1 MFHCN
6 PRPRIGESL
15 PGTRSRQRFFFKK
28 GGEKTLAISEKRKEE
43 LVTAYRE
50 WLQRSQAVILTEY
63 VGLTMKEMDG
73 LRSRVREAGG
83 EFHVVKNTLSMIA
96 FKESGLPLP
105 AEYFAGSTA
114 IGFAFEDAPG
124 LAKVMTEFAKSAESL
139 KIKGGY
145 LHDRPM
151 SPDQVT
157 ALAELP
163 PLPVM
168 RARLLGT
175 LMGPASALVR
185 TLAEPGRQV
194 AAVVKAFAERES
206 PAAA

>member
-1 MFHCN
+1 M
-6 PRPRIGESL
+6 
-15 PGTRSRQRFFFKK
+15 
-28 GGEKTLAISEKRKEE
+28 AISEKRKEE

-63 VGLTMKEMDG
+63 IGLTMKEMDG

-83 EFHVVKNTLSMIA
+83 EFHVVKNTLGKIA

-105 AEYFAGSTA
+105 AEYFEGSTA

-124 LAKVMTEFAKSAESL
+124 LAKALTEFAKTADSL

-151 SPDQVT
+151 SAAQVT
-157 ALAELP
+157 SLAELP

-175 LMGPASALVR
+175 LMGPASALAR

-206 PAAA
+206 PASV